1 MIRNL
6 MAAVTMGLAA
16 LTMSACGGGGSVTA
30 PAPPPPSPPPPPP
43 PPPSPGS
50 SAPTVRQFAYVDTQ
64 DNLGTQVLRLRLPQP
79 TLAGSALFAW
89 SRSAIDGQTENF
101 ARFTDD
107 RGNTYVPTGDTES
120 DPDGRVNAAQGTA
133 YAANI
138 AAGTSEITAT
148 WAPFGDYRSVIVA
161 EITGVSAQGFLA
173 SASNIQRSSSAG
185 TDNLTSGPFNVA
197 VQPALIVA
205 VSSNESQL
213 SGPPFAPLAGTGFT
227 TVGTATN
234 YGGSNDFTRLVMR
247 PITTTGIQAAMFSA
261 PGADEYLTFAIV
273 FR

>member
-1 MIRNL
+1 MNRHLIQ
-6 MAAVTMGLAA
+6 AVCVAMLAVVA
-16 LTMSACGGGGSVTA
+16 TACGGGGSSVA
-30 PAPPPPSPPPPPP
+30 SPQPPSPPPPPP
-43 PPPSPGS
+43 PPPGPGG
-50 SAPTVRQFAYVDTQ
+50 SAPTVRQFAFVDTQ
-64 DNLGTQVLRLRLPQP
+64 SNFGTQVLKVRLPQP

-101 ARFTDD
+101 ATFTDD

-120 DPDGRVNAAQGTA
+120 DPDGRVNSAQGTA

-148 WAPFGDYRSVIVA
+148 WAPFGDYRSVIIA

-173 SASNIQRSSSAG
+173 SASNIQRTTGAG
-185 TDNLTSGPFNVA
+185 VDNLTSGPFNVS

-205 VSSNESQL
+205 VSSNESQVNV
-213 SGPPFAPLAGTGFT
+213 PPFLPSAGTGFT

-234 YGGSNDFTRLVMR
+234 YGEPQNYVRLVMR
-247 PITTTGIQAAMFSA
+247 PVTTTGSQAATYSA
-261 PGADEYLTFAIV
+261 TGADEYMVFAIA
-273 FR
+273 FH